1 MYIFIG
7 ILLAAIIYCRMLKTN
22 PKRRDK
28 MRPFEKVY
36 IAHRGVHSLVIP
48 ENSLKAFEKAI
59 EAENGIEIDVRL
71 TKDGIPVVI
80 HDNSL
85 KRVCGVNKK
94 VSEVTY
100 EELKAYYLS
109 GSDQHIPTLQ
119 EVLSLVKGKVPL
131 IIEIK
136 IDIKINFNCK
146 AVCEKTAEI
155 LKSYNGIYCIQSFYA
170 CVLVWFRKKCPEV
183 LRGQLTSD
191 NWGRG
196 ISKGIIMSGLTTGM
210 LNNWRTQPDFI
221 AYCHKDANRWFYRLC
236 RALYHPVY
244 AGWTIR
250 SEKELAQAQKE
261 FNIIIYDK
269 IYLRGL
275 RN

>member
-1 MYIFIG
+1 MLYILIG
-7 ILLAAIIYCRMLKTN
+7 IIMAAIVYCRMLKTN
-22 PKRRDK
+22 PKRKDR
-28 MRPFEKVY
+28 MMPFEKVY
-36 IAHRGVHSLVIP
+36 IAHRGMHSLVIP
-48 ENSLKAFEKAI
+48 ENSLRAFEKAI
-59 EAENGIEIDVRL
+59 EAGNGIEIDVRL
-71 TKDGIPVVI
+71 TKDGIPVVV

-94 VSEVTY
+94 VSELTY
-100 EELKAYYLS
+100 DELKGYSLS

-119 EVLSLVKGKVPL
+119 EVLSVVNGKVPL

-136 IDIKINFNCK
+136 INFRCKDICSK
-146 AVCEKTAEI
+146 AAEM
-155 LKSYNGIYCIQSFYA
+155 LKSYKGIYCIQSFYA
-170 CVLVWFRKKCPEV
+170 CVLVWFRKNCPEV

-196 ISKGIIMSGLTTGM
+196 ISKGKIMSGLTTGM

-221 AYCHKDANRWFYRLC
+221 AYCHKDANRWIYKLC
-236 RALYHPVY
+236 RSLYHPVC

-250 SEKELAQAQKE
+250 SEKELEQAQKE
-261 FNIIIYDK
+261 FDIIIYDK
-269 IYLRGL
+269 IYLKGL